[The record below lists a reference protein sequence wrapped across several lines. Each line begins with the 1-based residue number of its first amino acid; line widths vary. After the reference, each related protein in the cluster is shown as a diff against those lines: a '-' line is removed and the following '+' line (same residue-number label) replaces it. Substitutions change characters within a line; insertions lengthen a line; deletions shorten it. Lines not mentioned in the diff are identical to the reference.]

1 MDKQPTTRQKLLD
14 TALNLIWSSS
24 YGNVTVDDICKAGGI
39 SKSSF
44 YHFFKSKSELAVA
57 AYQSHW
63 ENAAADY
70 NRIFSTLVAP
80 LDRLRNYCA
89 YVEHNMEQGI
99 EKTGKMP
106 GCPYSLVGAELSL
119 VDETMRQQ
127 VQKMFGG
134 VVRFIEQA
142 LRDAQHEGS
151 IDPSFDPHTMAE
163 DLYSFILGLLLQA
176 KVRNDVKLLHR
187 LEPTIMA
194 MIGARTSTP
203 TN

>member
-1 MDKQPTTRQKLLD
+1 MDKHHTTRQKLLD
-14 TALNLIWSSS
+14 TAINLIWSSS

-63 ENAAADY
+63 EKAAADY
-70 NRIFSTLVAP
+70 NCIFSTLVAP

-89 YVEHNMEQGI
+89 YVEHNMQQEI

-134 VVRFIEQA
+134 IVRFIEQA

-151 IDPSFDPHTMAE
+151 IDPSLDPHTMAE

-176 KVRNDVKLLHR
+176 KVRNDANLLHR

-194 MIGARTSTP
+194 MICSKASAP
-203 TN
+203 AN

>member
-1 MDKQPTTRQKLLD
+1 MQQ
-14 TALNLIWSSS
+14 
-24 YGNVTVDDICKAGGI
+24 
-39 SKSSF
+39 
-44 YHFFKSKSELAVA
+44 E
-57 AYQSHW
+57 
-63 ENAAADY
+63 
-70 NRIFSTLVAP
+70 
-80 LDRLRNYCA
+80 
-89 YVEHNMEQGI
+89 I

-151 IDPSFDPHTMAE
+151 IASSIDPHTMAE

-176 KVRNDVKLLHR
+176 KVRNDANLLHR

-194 MIGARTSTP
+194 MISSKASTLA
-203 TN
+203 N

>member
-1 MDKQPTTRQKLLD
+1 MDKQHTTRQKLLD

-44 YHFFKSKSELAVA
+44 YHFFKSKSELAVT

-63 ENAAADY
+63 EKSASDY
-70 NRIFSTLVAP
+70 NRIFSALVLP
-80 LDRLRNYCA
+80 LDRLRNYCT
-89 YVEHNMEQGI
+89 YVEHNMQQGI
-99 EKTGKMP
+99 ENIGKMP

-119 VDETMRQQ
+119 IDETMRQQ
-127 VQKMFGG
+127 VETMFGG
-134 VVRFIEQA
+134 IVRFIEQA
-142 LRDAQHEGS
+142 LRDAQYEGS
-151 IDPSFDPHTMAE
+151 IDPSIDPQTMAE

-176 KVRNDVKLLHR
+176 KVRNDANLLHR

-194 MIGARTSTP
+194 MIRPLA
-203 TN
+203 

>member
-1 MDKQPTTRQKLLD
+1 MDKQHTTRQKLLD

-63 ENAAADY
+63 EKAASDY
-70 NRIFSTLVAP
+70 NRIFSALVSP

-89 YVEHNMEQGI
+89 YIEYNMQQGI
-99 EKTGKMP
+99 KKTNKMP

-119 VDETMRQQ
+119 IDEAMRQQ
-127 VQKMFGG
+127 VETMFGG
-134 VVRFIEQA
+134 IVRFIEQA

-151 IDPSFDPHTMAE
+151 IDPSIDPHTMAE

-176 KVRNDVKLLHR
+176 KVRNDANLLHR

-194 MIGARTSTP
+194 MIGAKTP
-203 TN
+203 TPAN

>member
-1 MDKQPTTRQKLLD
+1 MDKQHSTRQKLLD

-44 YHFFKSKSELAVA
+44 YHFFKSKSDLAVA

-70 NRIFSTLVAP
+70 NRIFSALVSP

-89 YVEHNMEQGI
+89 YVEHNMQQEI
-99 EKTGKMP
+99 EKTGKFP

-119 VDETMRQQ
+119 TDEAMRQQ
-127 VQKMFGG
+127 VQAMFGG
-134 VVRFIEQA
+134 IIRFIEQA
-142 LRDAQHEGS
+142 LRDAQHEGTIDRS
-151 IDPSFDPHTMAE
+151 IDPQTMAE
-163 DLYSFILGLLLQA
+163 DLYSYVLGLLLQA
-176 KVRNDVKLLHR
+176 KVRNDAVLLHR
-187 LEPTIMA
+187 LEPTVMA
-194 MIGARTSTP
+194 MIGTKSSA
-203 TN
+203 